1 MLIGLAGGSGSGKTT
16 LARRLVDALGL
27 DPITG
32 LPRCAVLAQDHYYI
46 DQSARF
52 DGDGGSVNFD
62 HPSSI
67 DFPLL
72 SVHAEMLTRATGIDV
87 PIYDFATHTRKKE
100 TNRFDPRQILIIE
113 GTLIFTDPKLR
124 DLFDLRVFIS
134 TSEKVRFERRLR
146 RDTLERGR
154 TPEGVRRQFELQ
166 VKPMHDQFVEP
177 SQEMAHLIVSGEVTI
192 EDALQSVL
200 GKLQSS

>member
-16 LARRLVDALGL
+16 LARRLVEALGT
-27 DPITG
+27 DPVTG
-32 LPRCAVLAQDHYYI
+32 EARCAVLAQDHYYI
-46 DQSARF
+46 DQSERF

-72 SVHAEMLTRATGIDV
+72 AQHARELLQHRGIDV
-87 PIYDFATHTRKKE
+87 PIYDFASHTRN
-100 TNRFDPRQILIIE
+100 TATHRFAPRPLLIIE
-113 GTLIFTDPKLR
+113 GTLIFANPELSE
-124 DLFDLRVFIS
+124 LFDLRVFIS

-177 SQEMAHLIVSGEVTI
+177 SQKVAHLVVSGEVSI
-192 EDALQSVL
+192 EDGLKAVL
-200 GKLQSS
+200 TRLR